1 MNIALAQ
8 LNFHIGN
15 FEGNTQKII
24 QAISRAQSENV
35 DLIVFSELAVCGYP
49 PLDLLEYA
57 SFITHCEESL
67 EEIAK
72 HTKNIAVIVGCPTRN
87 TNQYGRK
94 LHNSACFIADGKII
108 SVHHKALLPN
118 YDVFDEF
125 RYFEPGELFSCIRF
139 KGKKIAL
146 SICEDLWDLDDSAL
160 YSEGPMDSL
169 STEKPDFI
177 VNIAASPFAKGHAS
191 ERKKVL
197 HANAA
202 KYGIPLFYI
211 NTVGAQTELVFDGG
225 SLVMNKDGNC
235 VAEMKYFSED
245 FQVFE
250 LDWVKTARAVPFQS
264 DLLFTDNPESEVR
277 QMHQALVLG
286 ICDYFRK
293 MGFSKA
299 VLGLS
304 GGIDSAVVYA
314 LAVEAL
320 GVENVLAVL
329 LPSEYSSEHSIADA
343 IELCNNVGGK
353 WEKLP
358 IANPVEATLRVLNP
372 LFEGTSPNLTEEN
385 IQARIRGLLLMALSN
400 KFGYILLNTTNK
412 SEAAVGFGTLYGD
425 MCGGLAVLGDVF
437 KTRVYQLAH
446 YVNRDREI
454 IPQNTIDK
462 APSAELRADQKDSD
476 SLPEYDL
483 LDAILEAHI
492 EQHKSEQE
500 ICAQGYEPALV
511 NRVLKLV
518 HTAEYK
524 RFQMPPVLRVTRKA
538 FGPGRRF
545 PLVAKA

>member
-15 FEGNTQKII
+15 FEDNTQKII

-35 DLIVFSELAVCGYP
+35 DLIVFPELAVCGYP

-57 SFITHCEESL
+57 SFIERCETSV
-67 EEIAK
+67 EEIAN
-72 HTKNIAVIVGCPTRN
+72 HTKNIAVVVGCPTQN
-87 TNQYGRK
+87 TNPYGRK
-94 LHNSACFIADGKII
+94 LHNAAYFIADGKIR

-125 RYFEPGELFSCIRF
+125 RYFEPGNSFKCIEF

-146 SICEDLWDLDDSAL
+146 TICEDLWNLDDSAL
-160 YSEGPMDSL
+160 YAWGPMDDL
-169 STEKPDFI
+169 YPEKPDFI
-177 VNIAASPFAKGHAS
+177 INIAASPFAKGHAT

-197 HANAA
+197 HANAS
-202 KYGIPLFYI
+202 KYNIPLFYV

-264 DLLFTDNPESEVR
+264 ELLFTDNPESEVR

-286 ICDYFRK
+286 IGDYFRK

-299 VLGLS
+299 ILGLS

-314 LAVEAL
+314 LAIEAL

-343 IELCNNVGGK
+343 IALCKNLGGK
-353 WEKLP
+353 WEILS
-358 IANPVEATLRVLNP
+358 IAGPADATLQVLSP
-372 LFEGTSPNLTEEN
+372 LFEGLNPNITEEN
-385 IQARIRGLLLMALSN
+385 IQARIRGILLMALSN
-400 KFGYILLNTTNK
+400 KFGHILLNTTNK
-412 SEAAVGFGTLYGD
+412 SEAAVGYGTLYGD

-437 KTRVYQLAH
+437 KTRVYQLAQSI
-446 YVNRDREI
+446 NREREI

-462 APSAELRADQKDSD
+462 APSAELRPDQKDSD
-476 SLPEYDL
+476 SLPEYDV
-483 LDAILEAHI
+483 LDAILEARI
-492 EQHKSEQE
+492 EQRKSEVE
-500 ICAQGYEPALV
+500 ILAQGFEPALV

-518 HTAEYK
+518 HSAEYK

-545 PLVAKA
+545 PLVAKS